1 MGRSDRQKN
10 DEEGRNGGEGSG
22 KGYGDSGGHSL
33 AHSCIR
39 LYYQQKPETYYFC
52 PIGFYAFLLKSLKSN
67 LDRITGKS
75 TNKQAPLIDKL
86 QLFMLLF
93 MQIYSAAI
101 ITEIR
106 HKHSSVRAI
115 RSAKMEMIPSDPD
128 DVVFRE
134 LPYRQKAKRIITA
147 LAALSVLLIIICAIF
162 IVLFA
167 MEKTK
172 SQEKGE
178 LWTEKS
184 VQKTC
189 ASKKC
194 LFAAVVASK
203 PISENMQ
210 EKLTEFDDEDGAFG
224 IKYKLRHFTKFKIL
238 LVVTLIL
245 AVLSII
251 FITLFAVERSK
262 VNDLASEKE
271 KTPRPSVQTYCG
283 TRVCFDAAK
292 DMLKQL
298 NQTVDPCYDF
308 YEYACGGWES
318 ENALEPG
325 ETHVTGFSL
334 VKEKSYEVLYE
345 ALVNAEKNYSTNEA
359 VMKTVK
365 FYNVC
370 IDEDAVE
377 TRGDDPLKKLIDK
390 MGGWN
395 VTGSMTPL
403 SSMNIIERIGKV
415 SRELF
420 IKPFVDVKVSV
431 DPHDSNKHIVQFQM
445 GKLGMLPS
453 YYRTNT
459 RDYQTIR
466 EAYKTYMKTI
476 AKYLGGGADSDDQMM
491 KVFDLETKI
500 ANLGQDGEDGSIIE
514 KLKKDLP
521 PGAIVGDYRLTME
534 QISETTEID
543 LREIVA
549 LLNAVFKRQNRK
561 FQKDEKVIAYPP
573 KYYAELFSL
582 YQNVSKSLEYVELRV
597 VRNYRHKRIVN
608 LRHITQMTELIKEE
622 FISGLD
628 SLEWMSSLT
637 KTNARIKLTVG
648 EYLFENTKNALTFVA
663 DETYG
668 SLDKP
673 VDRDQWFMG
682 PSQVNGY
689 YSPRQNRIGKFPSLF
704 ILFKLLVPC
713 RYLNYGGIGM
723 VIGHEVTHGF
733 DDNGALSIVHFTV
746 VVDKMPKRPLVLKMT
761 KRPLLDKIPKRP
773 LVLKMTKRPLVDKMP
788 KRPLVLKMTKRPL
801 LDKIPKRPLVLKMTK
816 RPLVDKMPKR
826 PLVDKMPKRPLV
838 HKMPERPLVHKMPK
852 RPLVDKMPKRPPVH
866 KVPKRPLVHKMPK
879 RPLVDKIPKRPLV
892 DKLPKWPLVDKMPKR
907 PLVYKIPKRPLVD
920 KLPKW
925 PLVDKMPNRPLMD
938 TMPKRPLVDKLPKR
952 PLVDKLHKRPLVDK
966 LPNRPLVDKL
976 PNWPLVDKLP
986 KRPLVDKLP
995 NRPLVDKMPNRPL
1008 VDKLPNR
1015 PLVDKMP
1022 NRPLVDKM
1030 PKRHLVDKMPKRPL
1044 VDKMPKRPLV
1054 DKMPKRPLVDRL
1066 PKQPL

>member
-1 MGRSDRQKN
+1 
-10 DEEGRNGGEGSG
+10 
-22 KGYGDSGGHSL
+22 
-33 AHSCIR
+33 
-39 LYYQQKPETYYFC
+39 
-52 PIGFYAFLLKSLKSN
+52 
-67 LDRITGKS
+67 
-75 TNKQAPLIDKL
+75 
-86 QLFMLLF
+86 
-93 MQIYSAAI
+93 
-101 ITEIR
+101 
-106 HKHSSVRAI
+106 
-115 RSAKMEMIPSDPD
+115 MEMIPSDPD

-194 LFAAVVASK
+194 LFAAV
-203 PISENMQ
+203 
-210 EKLTEFDDEDGAFG
+210 
-224 IKYKLRHFTKFKIL
+224 
-238 LVVTLIL
+238 
-245 AVLSII
+245 
-251 FITLFAVERSK
+251 
-262 VNDLASEKE
+262 
-271 KTPRPSVQTYCG
+271 
-283 TRVCFDAAK
+283 

-582 YQNVSKSLEYVELRV
+582 YQNVSKSDPTVL
-597 VRNYRHKRIVN
+597 VN
-608 LRHITQMTELIKEE
+608 LH
-622 FISGLD
+622 
-628 SLEWMSSLT
+628 
-637 KTNARIKLTVG
+637 
-648 EYLFENTKNALTFVA
+648 YVA
-663 DETYG
+663 
-668 SLDKP
+668 S
-673 VDRDQWFMG
+673 R
-682 PSQVNGY
+682 
-689 YSPRQNRIGKFPSLF
+689 
-704 ILFKLLVPC
+704 
-713 RYLNYGGIGM
+713 
-723 VIGHEVTHGF
+723 
-733 DDNGALSIVHFTV
+733 
-746 VVDKMPKRPLVLKMT
+746 
-761 KRPLLDKIPKRP
+761 
-773 LVLKMTKRPLVDKMP
+773 
-788 KRPLVLKMTKRPL
+788 
-801 LDKIPKRPLVLKMTK
+801 
-816 RPLVDKMPKR
+816 
-826 PLVDKMPKRPLV
+826 
-838 HKMPERPLVHKMPK
+838 
-852 RPLVDKMPKRPPVH
+852 
-866 KVPKRPLVHKMPK
+866 
-879 RPLVDKIPKRPLV
+879 
-892 DKLPKWPLVDKMPKR
+892 
-907 PLVYKIPKRPLVD
+907 
-920 KLPKW
+920 
-925 PLVDKMPNRPLMD
+925 
-938 TMPKRPLVDKLPKR
+938 
-952 PLVDKLHKRPLVDK
+952 
-966 LPNRPLVDKL
+966 
-976 PNWPLVDKLP
+976 
-986 KRPLVDKLP
+986 
-995 NRPLVDKMPNRPL
+995 
-1008 VDKLPNR
+1008 
-1015 PLVDKMP
+1015 
-1022 NRPLVDKM
+1022 
-1030 PKRHLVDKMPKRPL
+1030 
-1044 VDKMPKRPLV
+1044 
-1054 DKMPKRPLVDRL
+1054 
-1066 PKQPL
+1066 